1 MWRARPRRSILASN
15 AMTAAIVAVLVLAA
29 ASAAYLALR
38 ARLAR
43 TGRNPNPE
51 SYLLEEATVVEPI
64 APGMEG
70 KAELRKRGA
79 LPHVMRARATDAGQA
94 FARGAKVR
102 VIDYRDGC
110 CFIESVDEEHL
121 VR

>member
-1 MWRARPRRSILASN
+1 MP
-15 AMTAAIVAVLVLAA
+15 AVYVVIIALAA
-29 ASAAYLALR
+29 AVCLFLVVRNLAMVHKGSSGLS
-38 ARLAR
+38 
-43 TGRNPNPE
+43 E
-51 SYLLEEATVVEPI
+51 DILLEEAVITEPV

-79 LPHVMRARATDAGQA
+79 KPLPLRVRATDASQA

-102 VIDYRDGC
+102 VIDLREGLC
-110 CFIESVDEEHL
+110 IIENADEVHL